1 MLCVVPSVPSSCTF
15 IKLYQTV
22 VNIKIDPEEIVTGCF
37 GRILGRMDYKQEG
50 QFWKFIL
57 GFFLLSY
64 QEQVIMVVDYY
75 SSALP

>member
-37 GRILGRMDYKQEG
+37 GRIRENSWTNGLQARRA
-50 QFWKFIL
+50 IL
-57 GFFLLSY
+57 KVYIRVFSAYLSRAS
-64 QEQVIMVVDYY
+64 DNGC
-75 SSALP
+75 